1 MPVVP
6 FTVKAVFEYTSEHE
20 DDLNFSI
27 GQIITVTEEED
38 ADWYYGNYTDHAGA
52 KQEGIF
58 PRNFV
63 EKYEP
68 PAPPRPTRPTRSRKE
83 SETVPQSPPIAPV
96 APEIPVTDIS
106 QEETRKKSIDSSTAV
121 ETAKHSPPTPS
132 EAVKSPVPVAPSSP
146 PLSPPPAQKPVPPPS
161 AASAEPPAKKPPP
174 PAVAEKPSAG
184 SFRDRIA
191 AFNKPSTAPVPFNP
205 NANLSSSF
213 VKKPFVAPPP
223 SKNAYVPP
231 PVEPPQ
237 TYRRE
242 EPSERVGQETTL
254 PIRSEAADTTEA
266 VEEDQPKPTSLKE
279 RIALLQKQQLEQAAR
294 HAEAAQKKDKPKKPV
309 KKRSEPQ
316 ETAEQSESTMG
327 VELQRTETSETAKES
342 STTSGPPEESSQH
355 KHRASVLP
363 PARELTSD
371 TNDADNSAAGDTE
384 EASETSTSKEDL
396 EEKSP
401 EPRYQPQPEDEI
413 RRDENESEEVSEEQE
428 QEEDDI
434 DPEIKRRMEIR
445 DRMAKLSGG
454 MGMMGMFG
462 GAPGGLPGMPTGG
475 YKKPKTP
482 SADVESAEQQPES
495 QAYAPPIQVMGL
507 PGMQPRKPEETPKSP
522 PAVSEE
528 SREAQ
533 NLSQTSPAAEE
544 VAEEGSEELVTPHG
558 RPVPAPPVA
567 HTLPPPPPPPE
578 SRPVPPP
585 PQRVMT
591 SPSLKPKAED
601 EVVSSPIGLD
611 KGDNESYFAGHEA
624 SRSARQSIDQTI
636 GASPVSSPVL
646 GPGRRQS
653 HPPPPPPSAPPV
665 PSSSQARPPPPPPPT
680 GPISR
685 KSTMDSRMSA
695 RTPTQPAGSDS
706 EEEITEY
713 EGDYDT
719 DIASGAKHKDA
730 LKAHARDSSVDEGTL
745 ADSFSPHSPRSPVE
759 TRPPI
764 PQTPSTS
771 APRSAPPPPP
781 PGQPPK
787 AVRKSVDM
795 PRIPPPPIPAPT
807 MYMQDDD
814 TREHGREEG
823 SDPYRYEGGPNIVSQ
838 EDREPQIK
846 ETEEEGS
853 YDQAPQHSMPS
864 PQPSR
869 PSRGSADLLRG
880 QTTTRRSMDVSRP
893 SIDQGYIANDV
904 DLASTSLWWTQPNT
918 PPPVFQGR
926 RDVLFEI
933 EEASTNKRGGKVAVS
948 KDVYVLFMDYSQTIV
963 SVQFDSKN
971 PVDVVLEQRHEPP
984 PPRLR
989 QDQLEDAHTQFG
1001 ARISES
1007 IASKQNTTVGD
1018 GTPHALIQALLT
1030 PFKDALLPVGVR
1042 SYGALVYAN
1051 LANASVQQFDEI
1063 RPGDIITFRN
1073 CRFQGH
1079 RGTMHQKYSSEVGK
1093 PDHAGIVS
1101 DWDGTKKKVRAWE
1114 QGRESKKTKVESYK
1128 LGDLKS
1134 GECRV
1139 WRVMPRTWVGW
1150 DGDHKA

>member
-1 MPVVP
+1 MSAVP

-38 ADWYYGNYTDHAGA
+38 ADWYYGNYTNHAGA

-68 PAPPRPTRPTRSRKE
+68 PAPPRPTRPARTRKE
-83 SETVPQSPPIAPV
+83 SETASQSPPLASESAV
-96 APEIPVTDIS
+96 SDIPQEDS
-106 QEETRKKSIDSSTAV
+106 QKRSIDLGSTGEA
-121 ETAKHSPPTPS
+121 EKKTAPIP
-132 EAVKSPVPVAPSSP
+132 APSSP
-146 PLSPPPAQKPVPPPS
+146 PMSPPSQKAAPPPPS
-161 AASAEPPAKKPPP
+161 APVEAPAKKAPP
-174 PAVAEKPSAG
+174 PAVAEKPTAG

-191 AFNKPSTAPVPFNP
+191 AFNKASAAPITPFNH
-205 NANLSSSF
+205 ATHTSSSF

-231 PVEPPQ
+231 PIEHPQ

-242 EPSERVGQETTL
+242 EPQETSL
-254 PIRSEAADTTEA
+254 PIRYEAPEGTEA
-266 VEEDQPKPTSLKE
+266 TEEEQPKPTSLKE
-279 RIALLQKQQLEQAAR
+279 RIALLQKQQLEQASR
-294 HAEAAQKKDKPKKPV
+294 HAEAAQKKEKPKKPA
-309 KKRSEPQ
+309 KKQVESQEPV
-316 ETAEQSESTMG
+316 EPSESMMG

-342 STTSGPPEESSQH
+342 SAASGDPAEEGTQP
-355 KHRASVLP
+355 KHRTPVLP

-384 EASETSTSKEDL
+384 EASETSTSKEDV

-401 EPRYQPQPEDEI
+401 ESRSLRPPHGDAPGT
-413 RRDENESEEVSEEQE
+413 NGSEEEESEEQE
-428 QEEDDI
+428 EDEI
-434 DPEIKRRMEIR
+434 DPEIRRRMEIR
-445 DRMAKLSGG
+445 DRMAKISGG

-462 GAPGGLPGMPTGG
+462 APAGLPGMPTGS
-475 YKKPKTP
+475 YKKPKAP
-482 SADVESAEQQPES
+482 SADAGTTEQQPE
-495 QAYAPPIQVMGL
+495 AYAPPVQLMAL
-507 PGMQPRKPEETPKSP
+507 PGMHVRKQEEKPKSP
-522 PAVSEE
+522 PAVPEEPSEPSMPPPQPLPLESEDAPETTSEE
-528 SREAQ
+528 
-533 NLSQTSPAAEE
+533 PI
-544 VAEEGSEELVTPHG
+544 TPHG
-558 RPVPAPPVA
+558 RPVPPPPPVA
-567 HTLPPPPPPPE
+567 QNLPPPPPPPE
-578 SRPVPPP
+578 TRPVPPP
-585 PQRVMT
+585 PPPHSILT
-591 SPSLKPKAED
+591 SPSLGAKSND
-601 EVVSSPIGLD
+601 EVVLSPARTE
-611 KGDNESYFAGHEA
+611 KGDDETYFAGHEA
-624 SRSARQSIDQTI
+624 SGSARQSMDR
-636 GASPVSSPVL
+636 ARVSSSVSSPVS
-646 GPGRRQS
+646 GPGKRQS
-653 HPPPPPPSAPPV
+653 QPPPPQPSAPPV
-665 PSSSQARPPPPPPPT
+665 PPSAQTRPPPPPPPAAEPSPDNT
-680 GPISR
+680 G
-685 KSTMDSRMSA
+685 DSRMSSQ
-695 RTPTQPAGSDS
+695 TPTRHLGSES

-730 LKAHARDSSVDEGTL
+730 LKAHVRDSSIDEGTL

-764 PQTPSTS
+764 PQNTFQST

-781 PGQPPK
+781 PSQPPK
-787 AVRKSVDM
+787 AARQSVDM
-795 PRIPPPPIPAPT
+795 PRAPPPPIPQT
-807 MYMQDDD
+807 MYTQEDE
-814 TREHGREEG
+814 THERAREETFDQYTA
-823 SDPYRYEGGPNIVSQ
+823 SAVPAHR
-838 EDREPQIK
+838 DRSESQIK
-846 ETEEEGS
+846 DIPDETQHAMS
-853 YDQAPQHSMPS
+853 SQAP
-864 PQPSR
+864 R
-869 PSRGSADLLRG
+869 PSRGSSDLLRG
-880 QTTTRRSMDVSRP
+880 QTGTRRSMDVSRP
-893 SIDQGYIANDV
+893 SMDQGYMANDV

-926 RDVLFEI
+926 RDILIEI
-933 EEASTNKRGGKVAVS
+933 EESSTNKRGGKVTTS
-948 KDVYVLFMDYSQTIV
+948 KDVYILFMDYSQTIV
-963 SVQFDSKN
+963 SAQFDSKN
-971 PVDVVLEQRHEPP
+971 PVDVALEQHHEPP

-1007 IASKQNTTVGD
+1007 VASKQNTTVGD
-1018 GTPHALIQALLT
+1018 GTPHALIQTLLA
-1030 PFKDALLPVGVR
+1030 PLKDALLPVGVR

-1101 DWDGTKKKVRAWE
+1101 DWDGTKKKVRVWE

-1139 WRVMPRTWVGW
+1139 WRVMSRTWVGW
-1150 DGDHKA
+1150 DGEHKA

>member
-1 MPVVP
+1 MPAVP

-20 DDLNFSI
+20 DDLKFSI

-38 ADWYYGNYTDHAGA
+38 ADWYYGNYTDDAGA

-68 PAPPRPTRPTRSRKE
+68 PAPPRPTRPTRTRKE
-83 SETVPQSPPIAPV
+83 SETVPQSPPM
-96 APEIPVTDIS
+96 APEQPPADIP
-106 QEETRKKSIDSSTAV
+106 QEDVQKKSVDLGAADESVRQSIPA
-121 ETAKHSPPTPS
+121 PS
-132 EAVKSPVPVAPSSP
+132 EAVKSPVALSSP
-146 PLSPPPAQKPVPPPS
+146 PLSPPPSQKAVPPPP
-161 AASAEPPAKKPPP
+161 AAPVEAPAKKAPP
-174 PAVAEKPSAG
+174 PAVAEKPAVG

-191 AFNKPSTAPVPFNP
+191 AFNKPSAAPITPFNP

-242 EPSERVGQETTL
+242 EPAERVSQETSL
-254 PIRSEAADTTEA
+254 PIRSEVADTTGA

-294 HAEAAQKKDKPKKPV
+294 HAEAAQKKEKPKKPA
-309 KKRSEPQ
+309 KKRPEPQ
-316 ETAEQSESTMG
+316 EPTEQPESTVG

-342 STTSGPPEESSQH
+342 STTSGPAEESSQH

-384 EASETSTSKEDL
+384 EASETSTSKEDP

-401 EPRYQPQPEDEI
+401 EPRYQTRPDDETN
-413 RRDENESEEVSEEQE
+413 RDENESEEEASEEQE
-428 QEEDDI
+428 EVEM

-462 GAPGGLPGMPTGG
+462 APSGLPGMPTGG
-475 YKKPKTP
+475 YRKPKTP
-482 SADVESAEQQPES
+482 SADAGAVEQQPEP

-507 PGMQPRKPEETPKSP
+507 PGMHPRKREESPKSP
-522 PAVSEE
+522 TVVPEEHSEPQNVSQASPAGSEE
-528 SREAQ
+528 A
-533 NLSQTSPAAEE
+533 P
-544 VAEEGSEELVTPHG
+544 EEGSEEPVTPHG
-558 RPVPAPPVA
+558 RPVPAPPVTHA
-567 HTLPPPPPPPE
+567 LPPPPPPPE

-585 PQRVMT
+585 LQGIMT
-591 SPSLKPKAED
+591 SPSLGAKTEED
-601 EVVSSPIGLD
+601 IVSSPVGLD
-611 KGDNESYFAGHEA
+611 KGDNESYFPGHEA
-624 SRSARQSIDQTI
+624 SRSARQSIDQTM
-636 GASPVSSPVL
+636 GASPISSPVL

-665 PSSSQARPPPPPPPT
+665 PSSAQTRPPPPPPPT

-685 KSTMDSRMSA
+685 KSTSDSRMSA
-695 RTPTQPAGSDS
+695 RTPTQPLGSDS
-706 EEEITEY
+706 EEEVTEY

-745 ADSFSPHSPRSPVE
+745 ADSFSPHSPRSPIE

-764 PQTPSTS
+764 PQTAPSTS

-787 AVRKSVDM
+787 AARRSVDM
-795 PRIPPPPIPAPT
+795 PRVPPPPVPAPK
-807 MYMQDDD
+807 MYTQEED
-814 TREHGREEG
+814 TRQQGREEG
-823 SDPYRYEGGPNIVSQ
+823 YDPYRYDVGPSVVAQ
-838 EDREPQIK
+838 EDRGEPQIK
-846 ETEEEGS
+846 ETEEEES
-853 YDQAPQHSMPS
+853 YDQPSQQPMSS

-869 PSRGSADLLRG
+869 PSRSSADLLRG

-926 RDVLFEI
+926 RDILFEI
-933 EEASTNKRGGKVAVS
+933 EESSTNKRGGKVTIS
-948 KDVYVLFMDYSQTIV
+948 KDVYLLFMDYSQTVV
-963 SVQFDSKN
+963 SAQFDAKN

-1007 IASKQNTTVGD
+1007 IASKQNTTIGD
-1018 GTPHALIQALLT
+1018 GTPHALIQALLI

-1079 RGTMHQKYSSEVGK
+1079 RGTMHQKYSAEVGK

-1114 QGRESKKTKVESYK
+1114 QGRESKKAKVESYK

-1139 WRVMPRTWVGW
+1139 WRVMPRSWVGW
-1150 DGDHKA
+1150 DGQHKA